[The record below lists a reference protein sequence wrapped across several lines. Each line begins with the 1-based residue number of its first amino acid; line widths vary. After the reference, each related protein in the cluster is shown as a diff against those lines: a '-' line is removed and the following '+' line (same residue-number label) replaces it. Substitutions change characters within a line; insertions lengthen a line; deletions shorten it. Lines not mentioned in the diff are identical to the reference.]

1 VSYISTL
8 GGARWENW
16 RADYVIVIA
25 EANDRLVLPSNG
37 PTLDCKL
44 WRTQPSL
51 SPELL
56 TVLDRIETLVTG
68 GLTSM
73 HVVGEFLKHQVT
85 SLQQRPRLSYWLTGP
100 NDICRIQH
108 GPGTD
113 LSWEELE
120 LLVKGITGE
129 SFISESMILPRA
141 SRRSDPALRTVM
153 LASLPTLDESG
164 VALRQTGGWDPHRRI
179 RISGAPTR
187 GPQPAGVAPSAPAG
201 ASSASAAAPAPWI
214 RARGLQVA
222 SPPEAAPGCQRKR
235 GDAGCAASTGRLF
248 RTPPVGPRRPAPRS
262 IRGPLVG
269 PRRPAPRPRACRGAS
284 ALRHHNHWVRR
295 HHNHHHRQVRRR
307 SHHPGRSPPGAPAA
321 ATTTVAATTAATAKE
336 AVARFQGHWKVQGP
350 K

>member
-179 RISGAPTR
+179 RISGAPTG

-248 RTPPVGPRRPAPRS
+248 RTPWWD
-262 IRGPLVG
+262 RGGRLPEASEG
-269 PRRPAPRPRACRGAS
+269 RWWGRGDR
-284 ALRHHNHWVRR
+284 LPG
-295 HHNHHHRQVRRR
+295 
-307 SHHPGRSPPGAPAA
+307 PGRAEARQPSATTTIGSAATTTTTTVRFAAA
-321 ATTTVAATTAATAKE
+321 ATT
-336 AVARFQGHWKVQGP
+336 RGDRPQGHQQQQQQQ
-350 K
+350 